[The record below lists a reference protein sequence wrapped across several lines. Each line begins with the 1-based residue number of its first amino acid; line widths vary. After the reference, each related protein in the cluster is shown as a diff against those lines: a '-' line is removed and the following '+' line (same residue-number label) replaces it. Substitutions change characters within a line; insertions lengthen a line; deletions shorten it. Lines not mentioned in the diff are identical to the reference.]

1 MEKIRIAIIG
11 GGWVGCHLAYKLKNF
26 HEVKLFEKNEYIF
39 RETSYNNQNRLHL
52 GFHYAKNHKT
62 RELCRNTFDIF
73 LSDYNFSVSN
83 VDKNCYCVPKN
94 KSIIDYET
102 YLKIF
107 EGFEYDK
114 IDVNLIN
121 IEGCINTKEK
131 HIDFKKCSD
140 FFIKELGDLITYEK
154 ITKRK
159 LNKLSKDYDLVIDAT
174 NNSLGINKGKNV
186 FYELTVSLLY
196 EKINNTDFDSITLVD
211 GNLFSIYPYSENIF
225 TLTDVEHTP
234 IKKFK
239 SMKDLN
245 KYKKKFN
252 ETVVNDRK
260 KLFEEKVLG
269 YYPKFL
275 DDFKYK
281 SYFLSVKSK
290 IENDSC
296 DRYPVIIE
304 NDNIISC
311 FTGKIQGIYIINE
324 YVISKIN
331 TIKNISL

>member
-1 MEKIRIAIIG
+1 MKIAIIG
-11 GGWVGCHLAYKLKNF
+11 GGWIGCHLAYKLKDN
-26 HEVKLFEKNEYIF
+26 HEIKLFEKNENIF

-52 GFHYAKNHKT
+52 GFHYARNYKT
-62 RELCRNTFDIF
+62 RELCKSTFEGF
-73 LSDYNFSVSN
+73 LNDYDFSVSN

-107 EGFEYDK
+107 EEFEYNK

-131 HIDFKKCSD
+131 HINFKKCAD
-140 FFIKELGDLITYEK
+140 FFMKELGDLIVHEK

-159 LNKLSKDYDLVIDAT
+159 LHKLSQNYDLVIDAT
-174 NNSLGINKGKNV
+174 NNSLGVNNGKNV
-186 FYELTVSLLY
+186 FYELTISLLY
-196 EKINNTDFDSITLVD
+196 EKINNTDFDSITMVD
-211 GNLFSIYPYSENIF
+211 GNLFSLYPYSENTF
-225 TLTDVEHTP
+225 TLTDVEYTP

-239 SMKDLN
+239 SMKNLN
-245 KYKKKFN
+245 RYKKKI
-252 ETVVNDRK
+252 NDLYVDCRK
-260 KLFEEKVLG
+260 KLFEEKVLI

-275 DDFKYK
+275 NDFKYK
-281 SYFLSVKSK
+281 RHFLSIKSK
-290 IENDSC
+290 IEDDSSS
-296 DRYPVIIE
+296 RYPVIIE

-311 FTGKIQGIYIINE
+311 FTGKIQGIYIIEE

-331 TIKNISL
+331 SIKNI